1 MKRIGLLV
9 IALGLMF
16 ITYNNAFACVCMVQ
30 PNNEKDLKKAIIHNF
45 NYSSLVFS
53 GKVIGAES
61 VPAIIKNHLGKEVK
75 AENLVYR
82 LSVEKLYKG
91 EAESEVILYT
101 DVFKYGDTSQTTS
114 CDFNFKIGEQYF
126 VYASPNQEGKLQR
139 RGCSRTDLIK
149 NAKMDIKE
157 IQKLTNKMKH

>member
-9 IALGLMF
+9 VVLSLML

-30 PNNEKDLKKAIIHNF
+30 PNNEKDLRKAIIHDF

-53 GKVIGAES
+53 GKMIAREFI
-61 VPAIIKNHLGKEVK
+61 PTIIKDHLGKEVK

-91 EAESEVILYT
+91 VAGSEVILYT
-101 DVFKYGDTSQTTS
+101 DVYKYGDTSQTTS
-114 CDFNFKIGEQYF
+114 CNFTLKVGEQYL
-126 VYASPNQEGKLQR
+126 VYAIPNQEGKLQK
-139 RGCSRTDLIK
+139 RGCSRTNLIK
-149 NAKMDIKE
+149 KAKMDIKE
-157 IQKLTNKMKH
+157 IQKFTNKMKH